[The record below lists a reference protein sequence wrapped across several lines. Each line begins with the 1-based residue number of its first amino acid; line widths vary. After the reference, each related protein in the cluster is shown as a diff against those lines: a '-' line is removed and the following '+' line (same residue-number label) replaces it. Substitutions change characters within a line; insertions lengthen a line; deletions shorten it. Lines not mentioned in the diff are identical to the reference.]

1 MDSYTILQKAHKI
14 RDINEISDMEI
25 IQGLIDRNSYITEQ
39 FLFHNCKPLFHS
51 IIRLVFSYEVN
62 YDEFVNELYQYLME
76 NDCYKLRQFQYRS
89 TIYQWL
95 KTLALRYFI
104 KKRNE
109 LIANESKGTLYI
121 ESDTVDYES
130 KVNADIDLKRLLYQM
145 KNKRY
150 AYVIYKLMIE
160 EKTPDSVA
168 KEINVTLANL
178 YNIKKR
184 AMAALTQVALKDI
197 VYYDNKR

>member
-1 MDSYTILQKAHKI
+1 MMDSYTILQKAHKI

-62 YDEFVNELYQYLME
+62 YDEFVNELYQY
-76 NDCYKLRQFQYRS
+76 
-89 TIYQWL
+89 L